1 MSSTYHSSNPYFRE
15 VYHVA
20 DLDKVAP
27 HSGFIE
33 RDSREEMRKGGG
45 DRAPVPVYKYE
56 THAFPS
62 LAQVPRGS
70 DSRHNVK
77 EARRQAT
84 FHKSHSNLIM
94 ERPFQ

>member
-1 MSSTYHSSNPYFRE
+1 MSTYHSTNPYFRE

-20 DLDKVAP
+20 DLDKASP

-33 RDSREEMRKGGG
+33 RDSREEMRKGAG

-56 THAFPS
+56 THAFPT
-62 LAQVPRGS
+62 LKNVPRGS
-70 DSRHNVK
+70 DSRHAIK

-94 ERPFQ
+94 GRPYQ